1 MLLAWIAAIFG
12 VLALICGAALAPF
25 IIIELKISK
34 LGNGGAGP

>member
-1 MLLAWIAAIFG
+1 MMLLAWIAVG

-34 LGNGGAGP
+34 LGNGGAGR